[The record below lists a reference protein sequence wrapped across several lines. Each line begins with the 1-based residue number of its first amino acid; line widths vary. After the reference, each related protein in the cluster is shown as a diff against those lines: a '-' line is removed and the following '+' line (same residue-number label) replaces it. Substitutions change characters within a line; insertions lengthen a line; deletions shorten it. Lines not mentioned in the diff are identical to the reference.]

1 MQLRTRI
8 LVARNIHQVPLLPSP
23 CAPCRSRT
31 ELNPKIHMATGLF
44 HNPCRGF
51 SAWGTIASKI
61 AAKGFNR
68 VINREMLIDPLRPVA
83 KEMKLLIGSMTKL
96 LHSGHPSLSRVA
108 KYYTGDESK
117 HIRPLI
123 VLLMARATSLCPKE
137 PRSPPPQTAQGVNSD
152 SSAFG
157 ILDSVN
163 SDSPLAGTH
172 TTDPP
177 QADGG
182 ILPSHR
188 HLAEITELIH
198 AAFLLHNDVIDYS
211 ISGGRSTSANLEG
224 ANTMTVLAGN
234 FLLGRASVALARL
247 GTTEAVELLATV
259 IANIVEGEFMHLEDR
274 ALDKR
279 SPKWSED
286 LLSYYLQKAYL
297 RTASLISKSCRAS
310 ALLSG
315 AGGASLDA
323 SYYYGKNIGLAV
335 QLMDDVLA
343 YTNAET
349 ELVKLTGVGLKFGLP
364 TAPFLL
370 AWKTTPELGTLVE
383 RKFEEDGDVARACE
397 LVLKSDGIKQTY
409 VLAQG
414 YIEKAISAIDS
425 FPSSNAK
432 NGLIDIAVKI
442 IHQQK

>member
-1 MQLRTRI
+1 M
-8 LVARNIHQVPLLPSP
+8 LPSP
-23 CAPCRSRT
+23 CAPCQSRAA
-31 ELNPKIHMATGLF
+31 LNPKIHMAIRLF
-44 HNPCRGF
+44 HNPSRGY
-51 SAWGTIASKI
+51 SAWSTIASKI

-68 VINREMLIDPLRPVA
+68 VSNREMLIDPLRPVA

-96 LHSGHPSLSRVA
+96 LDSGHPSLGRVA

-123 VLLMARATSLCPKE
+123 VLLITRAASLCPKE
-137 PRSPPPQTAQGVNSD
+137 PRPPPTQTSQGVNSD
-152 SSAFG
+152 SSSFG
-157 ILDSVN
+157 ILENVN
-163 SDSPLAGTH
+163 SDCPLAGTH

-177 QADGG
+177 KADDE

-188 HLAEITELIH
+188 RLAEITELIH

-211 ISGGRSTSANLEG
+211 ST
-224 ANTMTVLAGN
+224 NTMSVLAGN
-234 FLLGRASVALARL
+234 LLLGRASVALASL
-247 GTTEAVELLATV
+247 GNAEAVELLATV

-274 ALDKR
+274 ALAER
-279 SPKWSED
+279 SPKWSEA
-286 LLSYYLQKAYL
+286 LLSYYLQEAYL

-315 AGGASLDA
+315 VGGASVDA

-343 YTNAET
+343 YKSADTK
-349 ELVKLTGVGLKFGLP
+349 LVKLTGAGLKLRLP

-370 AWKTTPELGTLVE
+370 AWKTTPELGAFVE
-383 RKFEEDGDVARACE
+383 RNFEEDGDVPRAWE
-397 LVLKSDGIKQTY
+397 LILKSDGIEKTY

-414 YIEKAISAIDS
+414 YIEKAISAIDG
-425 FPSSNAK
+425 FPSSIAK
-432 NGLIDIAVKI
+432 DGLINIAVKVI
-442 IHQQK
+442 NKQK

>member
-1 MQLRTRI
+1 M
-8 LVARNIHQVPLLPSP
+8 LPSP
-23 CAPCRSRT
+23 CASCQSRAA
-31 ELNPKIHMATGLF
+31 LNPKIHVAIRLF
-44 HNPCRGF
+44 HNPSRGY

-68 VINREMLIDPLRPVA
+68 VINREMLTDPLWPVA
-83 KEMKLLIGSMTKL
+83 KEMKLLIRSMTKL
-96 LHSGHPSLSRVA
+96 LDSGHPSLGRVA

-137 PRSPPPQTAQGVNSD
+137 PLPPPPQTSQGVDSD
-152 SSAFG
+152 SSCFG
-157 ILDSVN
+157 ILDNAN

-177 QADGG
+177 KADGE

-188 HLAEITELIH
+188 RLAEITELIH
-198 AAFLLHNDVIDYS
+198 AAFFLHNDVIDYS
-211 ISGGRSTSANLEG
+211 VSGGRSHSANFES
-224 ANTMTVLAGN
+224 ANTMSVLAGN
-234 FLLGRASVALARL
+234 FLLGRASVALASL
-247 GTTEAVELLATV
+247 GNAEAVELLATV

-274 ALDKR
+274 ALVER
-279 SPKWSED
+279 SPKWSEA

-315 AGGASLDA
+315 AGGASVDA

-343 YTNAET
+343 HKNADT
-349 ELVKLTGVGLKFGLP
+349 KLAKLTGAGLKLRLP

-370 AWKTTPELGTLVE
+370 TWKTTPKLGAFIE
-383 RKFEEDGDVARACE
+383 RNLEGDGDVPRACE
-397 LVLKSDGIKQTY
+397 LILKSDGIEQTY
-409 VLAQG
+409 VMAQE
-414 YIEKAISAIDS
+414 YIEKAISAIDI

-432 NGLIDIAVKI
+432 DGLIDLAVQI
-442 IHQQK
+442 IKPQK